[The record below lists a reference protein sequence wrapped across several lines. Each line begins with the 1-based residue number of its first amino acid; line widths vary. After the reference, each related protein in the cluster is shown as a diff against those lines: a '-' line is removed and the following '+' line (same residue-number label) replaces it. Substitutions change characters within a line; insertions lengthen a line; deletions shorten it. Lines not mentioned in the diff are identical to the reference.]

1 MPSVLVELLI
11 ITNDG
16 DNRVLRDDA
25 GRQAMALGVAGAI
38 TEFLAAQQ

>member
-1 MPSVLVELLI
+1 MPSALVELLI

-25 GRQAMALGVAGAI
+25 GRQAMARGVAGAI
-38 TEFLAAQQ
+38 VEFLGPSQ